1 MRIIGG
7 SFKGRKLKEPSDMN
21 IRPTSDKVKE
31 ALFNILGQRLD
42 GLKVLDLF
50 SGSGALG
57 IEAISRGATEA
68 VFCDKDIKSVKLTK
82 ENLALI
88 NSDSRVINAD
98 CFTAINM
105 LKGKIFD
112 IIFCDPPY
120 KENFSEKLLGSIYEN
135 KLLSDGGIIVYET
148 ASLNLPCVPL
158 QYIIKDTRNYGK
170 IKLSF
175 IVQA

>member
-7 SFKGRKLKEPSDMN
+7 SFKGRKLKEPSDEK

-31 ALFNILGQRLD
+31 SLFNILGQRLD

-57 IEAISRGATEA
+57 IEAASRGAEEV
-68 VFCDKDIKSVKLTK
+68 VFCDKDIKSVRLTE

-88 NSDSRVINAD
+88 KSNFKVINAD
-98 CFTAINM
+98 CFTAVKM
-105 LKGKIFD
+105 LENKKFD

-120 KENFSEKLLGSIYEN
+120 RDDFSERLLKDFSEN
-135 KLLSDGGIIVYET
+135 GLLADDGIIVYET
-148 ASLNLPCVPL
+148 SSLNLPCVSEE
-158 QYIIKDTRNYGK
+158 YIIKDTRTYGK
-170 IKLSF
+170 IRLSF
-175 IVQA
+175 IKKI